1 MIGPS
6 SLLAFI
12 SAAVVVIMAPGPD
25 TIYAL
30 TQSIK
35 SGRIAGLVA
44 GFGTATGVI
53 VHTTAAVLGLSA
65 LLQTSALAYNIVKYV
80 GVIYLMY
87 LGIQMF
93 RNDEEFEL
101 ETALANEDRSLFEAY
116 KKAVIVNVS
125 NPKVA
130 VFVLAFFPQFIPEG
144 VNTTVNMSILGI
156 LYATLSLAYLTGVAL
171 FATRVRHILLGS
183 RLKRR
188 LIQYASGSVLLGFG
202 AKLVLEKRP
211 TQ

>member
-1 MIGPS
+1 MVDQSIF
-6 SLLAFI
+6 LAFI
-12 SAAVVVIMAPGPD
+12 PAALVVIMAPGPD

-44 GFGTATGVI
+44 GVGTATGVI

-87 LGIQMF
+87 LGVKLF
-93 RNDEEFEL
+93 HDDEEFEL
-101 ETALANEDRSLFEAY
+101 ETALADEERSLFEAY
-116 KKAVIVNVS
+116 KKAVVVNVS

-130 VFVLAFFPQFIPEG
+130 VFVLAFFPQFIPGG
-144 VNTTVNMSILGI
+144 VNTTLNMSILGV
-156 LYATLSLAYLTGVAL
+156 LYATLSLAYLAGVAL
-171 FATRVRHILLGS
+171 FAARVRHILLDSG
-183 RLKRR
+183 LKRR
-188 LIQYASGSVLLGFG
+188 LVQYASGSVLLGFG
-202 AKLVLEKRP
+202 AKLALEKRP

>member
-1 MIGPS
+1 MVDQSIF
-6 SLLAFI
+6 LAFI
-12 SAAVVVIMAPGPD
+12 PAALVVIMAPGPD

-44 GFGTATGVI
+44 GVGTATGVI

-87 LGIQMF
+87 LGVKLF
-93 RNDEEFEL
+93 RDDEEFEL
-101 ETALANEDRSLFEAY
+101 ETALADEERSLFEAY
-116 KKAVIVNVS
+116 KKAVVVNVS

-130 VFVLAFFPQFIPEG
+130 VFVLAFFPQFIPGG
-144 VNTTVNMSILGI
+144 VNTTLNMSILGV
-156 LYATLSLAYLTGVAL
+156 LYATLSLAYLAGVAL
-171 FATRVRHILLGS
+171 FAARVRHILLDSG
-183 RLKRR
+183 LKRR
-188 LIQYASGSVLLGFG
+188 LVQYASGSVLLGFG
-202 AKLVLEKRP
+202 AKLALEKRP

>member
-1 MIGPS
+1 MVDQSI
-6 SLLAFI
+6 LLAFVP
-12 SAAVVVIMAPGPD
+12 AALVVIMAPGPD

-80 GVIYLMY
+80 GVLYLVY
-87 LGIQMF
+87 LGVQMF
-93 RNDEEFEL
+93 RDDEEFEL
-101 ETALANEDRSLFEAY
+101 ETALVDEDRSLFEAY
-116 KKAVIVNVS
+116 KKAVVVNVS

-130 VFVLAFFPQFIPEG
+130 VFVLAFFPQFIPGG
-144 VNTTVNMSILGI
+144 VNTTLNMLILGV
-156 LYATLSLAYLTGVAL
+156 LYATLSLTYLTGVAL
-171 FATRVRHILLGS
+171 FAARVRHILLDSG
-183 RLKRR
+183 LKRR
-188 LIQYASGSVLLGFG
+188 LVQYASGSVLLGFG
-202 AKLVLEKRP
+202 AKLALEKRP